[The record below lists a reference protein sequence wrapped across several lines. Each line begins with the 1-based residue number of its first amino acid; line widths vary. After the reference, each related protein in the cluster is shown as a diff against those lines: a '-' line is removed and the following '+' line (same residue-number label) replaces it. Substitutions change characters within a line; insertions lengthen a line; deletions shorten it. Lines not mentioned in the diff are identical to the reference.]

1 VRVRTPLFQVVMS
14 PSPLSPPTRGG
25 EIRLFTK
32 LSSMNNPELKIKNSE
47 LKPVAIVTG
56 GGTGIGA
63 ACCKAL
69 SAEGFKTG
77 IHYRRSEDQAKEI
90 LSQIEDGFLL
100 KADLADVDEVEEMA
114 KAIKSI
120 AGRVDVLVNNAGIAV
135 NSDINSM
142 KIGEFDSQ
150 RAMLRGTWYLTKR
163 ILRLFMLR
171 RNSGRIIN
179 ISSVVGH
186 TGNGGQIPYTM
197 EKAALDAFTKS
208 LAKEL
213 WGRNILVNSVA
224 PGFIDTAMTTSLP
237 DDVQQKILENIPLGR
252 MGHPEEVADVV
263 AFLAGRGS
271 YITGSVIH
279 VNGGLYGG

>member
-1 VRVRTPLFQVVMS
+1 
-14 PSPLSPPTRGG
+14 
-25 EIRLFTK
+25 
-32 LSSMNNPELKIKNSE
+32 MNNSTIRIQNSE

-63 ACCKAL
+63 TCCRAL
-69 SAEGFKTG
+69 SAEGFKIG
-77 IHYRRSEDQAKEI
+77 IHYRRSEAQAKDV

-114 KAIKSI
+114 KSIKGM

-150 RAMLRGTWYLTKR
+150 RTTLRGAWYLTKR

-171 RNSGRIIN
+171 SNSGRIIN

-208 LAKEL
+208 LAREL

-224 PGFIDTAMTTSLP
+224 PGFIDTAMTKSLP
-237 DDVQQKILENIPLGR
+237 DDVQQKILENVPLGR
-252 MGHPEEVADVV
+252 MGRPEEVADVV
-263 AFLAGRGS
+263 AFLAGRGT